1 MFDLVTS
8 ITVILS
14 EQKLYAY
21 SENGEV
27 QEYVVSTGAEATPTP
42 LMHTTIDRK
51 YEVAT
56 LLGPGYAIQDVPWIM
71 CPVDNPE
78 HCIHPNLSNNPLGEP
93 HSLGCIRMSEE
104 DAKELFLST
113 DEGTYFS
120 VVP

>member
-21 SENGEV
+21 SDNGEV
-27 QEYVVSTGAEATPTP
+27 QEYVVSTGAQETPTP

-104 DAKELFLST
+104 DARELFLST

>member
-27 QEYVVSTGAEATPTP
+27 QEYVVSTGAEESPTP

>member
-21 SENGEV
+21 SDDGEV
-27 QEYVVSTGAEATPTP
+27 QEYVVSTGAEESPTP

-56 LLGPGYAIQDVPWIM
+56 LLGPGYAIPDVPWIM

-78 HCIHPNLSNNPLGEP
+78 HCIHPNLSDTPVGEP
-93 HSLGCIRMSEE
+93 ASLGCIRMSEE